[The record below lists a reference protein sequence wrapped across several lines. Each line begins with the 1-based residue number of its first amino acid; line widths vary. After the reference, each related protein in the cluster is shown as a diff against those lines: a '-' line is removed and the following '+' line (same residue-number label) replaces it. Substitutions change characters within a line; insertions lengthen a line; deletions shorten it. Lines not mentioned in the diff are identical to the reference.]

1 MRNKM
6 LFRKERILFYTLLAV
21 LFVWALFRISKG
33 VPWKDEAYYAALAK
47 RLLSGQKP
55 FSQVWSLHI
64 TSSLLIVPFIK
75 LYEILPRFIGLLLFL
90 RAITVVITFMGAI
103 YINLALK
110 KITNA
115 FLSDGIAFC
124 IAIYMPC
131 GIAALS
137 YNVLGLL
144 FATLTAAACIF
155 CNQEWKWYHALCG
168 GMFFALAVQSY
179 PTAIFLGLPILVFLI
194 AKCKK
199 LKITFFL
206 AFAGAVSVCL
216 AFLWCVL
223 STVTFPELFSNI
235 QFCLSDPDHVT
246 PLFLQHIKDYLY
258 QFKRWYGLPYMAV
271 CILLTFVGMGN
282 FALRRAKKQKQA
294 SSIKTRFEKIFLLS
308 WGITALYGILYTPHT
323 EHITSFKMVPLFL
336 LGPALAL
343 FFSNAAT
350 ASTLFFWLYGFVYS
364 LSIHWATN
372 TYLPLVSTAFVFSTI
387 GTLILLEK
395 IINEK
400 DQKPNRI
407 LQFVP
412 HIFMCL
418 IVFQVWY
425 GRAFFDFEIAP
436 KECVAFI
443 QTGIAQG
450 MWSPESEKIRLEQ
463 LEQDIENSVCGGKLY
478 VSGRLP
484 MAELIYQGK
493 SVGPPRAGP
502 GLDIERI
509 DEYFGQFPEFLPD
522 CIFIPSE
529 EFQEVELPKGNSILG
544 KYMREKL
551 TKVYHTI
558 SGDFYCIE

>member
-33 VPWKDEAYYAALAK
+33 VPWKGEAYYAALAK

-343 FFSNAAT
+343 FFSNFRYELGNGLRHQALCRIRFRYDAEMAAGGDINVQR
-350 ASTLFFWLYGFVYS
+350 LFSPKLYPFF
-364 LSIHWATN
+364 LPHFR
-372 TYLPLVSTAFVFSTI
+372 YLAVKAFLGRLQTHAQCQSFSTKPPVSHDHLRGDGLVNRWFASGKAVSSKAI
-387 GTLILLEK
+387 LHHGLRLGILLV
-395 IINEK
+395 
-400 DQKPNRI
+400 
-407 LQFVP
+407 L
-412 HIFMCL
+412 
-418 IVFQVWY
+418 
-425 GRAFFDFEIAP
+425 
-436 KECVAFI
+436 
-443 QTGIAQG
+443 
-450 MWSPESEKIRLEQ
+450 
-463 LEQDIENSVCGGKLY
+463 SV
-478 VSGRLP
+478 
-484 MAELIYQGK
+484 E
-493 SVGPPRAGP
+493 
-502 GLDIERI
+502 GL
-509 DEYFGQFPEFLPD
+509 
-522 CIFIPSE
+522 
-529 EFQEVELPKGNSILG
+529 K
-544 KYMREKL
+544 
-551 TKVYHTI
+551 
-558 SGDFYCIE
+558 